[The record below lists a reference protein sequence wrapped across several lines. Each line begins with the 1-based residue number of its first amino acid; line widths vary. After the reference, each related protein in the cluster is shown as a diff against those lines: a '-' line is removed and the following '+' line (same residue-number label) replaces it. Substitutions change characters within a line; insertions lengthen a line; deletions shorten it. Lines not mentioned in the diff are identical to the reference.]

1 MKLINLD
8 TGQVI
13 AWQIHEANS
22 FFTRL
27 KGLLFTKDLPLDC
40 GLRIRP
46 CQQIHTYFMQY
57 DIDVLHLD
65 SDQQVVAIEEN
76 LTPGKLGMKHYAT
89 MEVIELPAGLIAK
102 TGTKVGHKVKLT
114 ENIITENEKERIT
127 C

>member
-1 MKLINLD
+1 MVLKLINLD
-8 TGQVI
+8 TAQVI

-27 KGLLFTKDLPLDC
+27 KGLMFSKDLPLDC

-65 SDQQVVAIEEN
+65 SNQQVVALEQN
-76 LTPGKLGMKHYAT
+76 LTPGRLGMKHHAAV
-89 MEVIELPAGLIAK
+89 EVVELPAGLIDK
-102 TGTKVGHKVKLT
+102 TNTKVGHKLKFT
-114 ENIITENEKERIT
+114 ENIL
-127 C
+127 